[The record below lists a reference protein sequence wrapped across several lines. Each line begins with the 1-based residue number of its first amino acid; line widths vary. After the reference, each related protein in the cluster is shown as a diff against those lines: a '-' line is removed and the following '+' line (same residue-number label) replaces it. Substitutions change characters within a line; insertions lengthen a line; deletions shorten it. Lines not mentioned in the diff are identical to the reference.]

1 MIVFQSLM
9 LFIVWYCSFYLFFFF
24 SLRWSYITV
33 AEWTIWEADETFHP
47 AGVPS
52 ITNWICT
59 RTYLKK
65 KKTFVLNVALRSAKD
80 DGLLSGCLLPSLSPS
95 LLLSL
100 SPPLS
105 RSCLLFIF
113 LQIKTVKI
121 SLLFKWAT
129 CVSTNEDVLCLNR
142 CDLNNSIT
150 CGEF

>member
-9 LFIVWYCSFYLFFFF
+9 LFIVWYCSFYLFFFLFALVLHNGGRVNNMRGWWDF
-24 SLRWSYITV
+24 SSCWS
-33 AEWTIWEADETFHP
+33 TINHKLNMHQDLF
-47 AGVPS
+47 
-52 ITNWICT
+52 
-59 RTYLKK
+59 KK
-65 KKTFVLNVALRSAKD
+65 KKTFVLNVTLRSAKD

-95 LLLSL
+95 LLLPL

-129 CVSTNEDVLCLNR
+129 CVFTNEDVLCLNR